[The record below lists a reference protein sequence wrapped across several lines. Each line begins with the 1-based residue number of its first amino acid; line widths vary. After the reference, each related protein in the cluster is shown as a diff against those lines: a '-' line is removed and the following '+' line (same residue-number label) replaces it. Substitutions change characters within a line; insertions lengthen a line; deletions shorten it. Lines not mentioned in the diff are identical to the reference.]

1 MKRVGELSFDFQ
13 YGSCNAFDF
22 EAQQERIHEQKME
35 NCPFLFVYPL
45 QEVLLCFDYNTD
57 GYNQCHS
64 FDGTLIRREAYSS
77 YPHRSTIGFASY
89 EGQPF
94 TTGSLNPRNLKTE
107 IMDLSTKQWRE
118 AASYPF
124 ATSTL

>member
-1 MKRVGELSFDFQ
+1 MSF
-13 YGSCNAFDF
+13 
-22 EAQQERIHEQKME
+22 
-35 NCPFLFVYPL
+35 V
-45 QEVLLCFDYNTD
+45 
-57 GYNQCHS
+57 
-64 FDGTLIRREAYSS
+64 DGTLIRREAYSS